1 MRLLLAVCAA
11 LMIAPAAAHGA
22 AFLPPGNKVFWG
34 GIGGYEKS
42 NIRDFKNQSG
52 KHPAVYGFFVKM
64 KAGRSD
70 LHWLG
75 FRFEYANSLIV
86 ASSAGRSSMTVGHGS
101 ALRCT
106 RALIVAGA
114 LAEARNDSV

>member
-1 MRLLLAVCAA
+1 MKLRLALILVLALALLA
-11 LMIAPAAAHGA
+11 PAGARAA

-42 NIRDFKNQSG
+42 NIRDFTNQSG

-64 KAGRSD
+64 KAGKSD

-75 FRFEYANSLIV
+75 FRFEYAAALKSRVMLNVEPPPGRAWARSR
-86 ASSAGRSSMTVGHGS
+86 AAGPMAGS
-101 ALRCT
+101 PR
-106 RALIVAGA
+106 
-114 LAEARNDSV
+114 